1 MKFKLSEI
9 FDLQIGKTPSRHNS
23 MYWND
28 GNREWISISDISGS
42 KYISNTKEKIT
53 EKAIQ
58 DSGIKKIP
66 ANTVIMSFKLSIG
79 KVAITSKEMYSNEAI
94 MAFID
99 KKRVKL
105 LPEYVYYLLMG
116 VKWDQNTNK
125 AVMGKTLNK
134 STISQIIVDV
144 DDYEIQKQKAE
155 ALDSASKQ
163 LDIRNKEIQKL
174 DTLVK
179 ARFVEMFGDPVKNTK
194 EFGLTKLSDLGLLER
209 GKSKHRPRNDPA
221 LLGGPYPLIQTGEVT
236 NSGVYIKDYSST
248 YSDLGLAQSHMWPKG
263 TLCITIAANIA
274 QTAILNFDACFPDSV
289 VGFISNDN
297 SISTIYLHYWFT
309 FFQKILDAQAPQ
321 VAQKNINLKILS
333 NLKVI
338 VPPLL
343 LQQEFSSFV
352 QQVDKSKVA

>member
-1 MKFKLSEI
+1 
-9 FDLQIGKTPSRHNS
+9 

-289 VGFISNDN
+289 VGFIPNDN

>member
-1 MKFKLSEI
+1 MK
-9 FDLQIGKTPSRHNS
+9 
-23 MYWND
+23 
-28 GNREWISISDISGS
+28 
-42 KYISNTKEKIT
+42 
-53 EKAIQ
+53 
-58 DSGIKKIP
+58 
-66 ANTVIMSFKLSIG
+66 
-79 KVAITSKEMYSNEAI
+79 
-94 MAFID
+94 
-99 KKRVKL
+99 VKL
-105 LPEYVYYLLMG
+105 GDVCDKASSNIRQKDIIDGSGNYPIYGAAGKLGLVDFYQQDNSYIGVVKDGAGIGHTVLLPPKSSVIGTMQYLIPKENVLPEYLYYV
-116 VKWDQNTNK
+116 VKHMHLEKFQTG
-125 AVMGKTLNK
+125 A
-134 STISQIIVDV
+134 TIPHIYFK
-144 DDYEIQKQKAE
+144 DYKNVTFDLVPIERQKQIVE
-155 ALDSASKQ
+155 QFSKIERLLQVREQQ
-163 LDIRNKEIQKL
+163 LSNL
-174 DTLVK
+174 DTLIK

-194 EFGLTKLSDLGLLER
+194 KFGLIKLSDLGLLER

-289 VGFISNDN
+289 VGFIPNDN

-343 LQQEFSSFV
+343 LQQEFASFV
-352 QQVDKSKVA
+352 HQVDKSKVVVKKISKFHNISQEMCVND